1 MDLVGALR
9 PESRIT
15 DCDLE
20 QRRAL
25 IAIVSGHYSS
35 FLRRNGNGHEARAPT
50 WTWRRRHHPRH
61 RTRSQVKPFFYR
73 NVFNKK
79 FVDSWSTCAGIRKQL
94 FCPADVL
101 PVLHLDSKKKSWSLF
116 HLLNRGSC
124 FFCCKFSTST
134 QDGYLL
140 WNHNLN
146 YLYIRPC

>member
-9 PESRIT
+9 PESRIA

-61 RTRSQVKPFFYR
+61 RTRSQVKPFFIGMFLTENSSIHGQHENNY
-73 NVFNKK
+73 
-79 FVDSWSTCAGIRKQL
+79 FVQL
-94 FCPADVL
+94 MCYYIWIV
-101 PVLHLDSKKKSWSLF
+101 KKKSWSLF

-140 WNHNLN
+140 WNHYLN